1 MTNKCIKICSILNV
15 NMKRTDKDDKDAEQ
29 LKLSYSA
36 VVMLSLGKTVWKYL
50 LM

>member
-1 MTNKCIKICSILNV
+1 MFNFKCQHEKN
-15 NMKRTDKDDKDAEQ
+15 KDDKDAEQ